1 MAGGSSRLLRRA
13 YARQVIEIHTEP
25 VWTKHAK
32 SDKPYVTFS
41 GKDSW
46 GVKQPHDD
54 PLVIMLKI
62 EKFNIRQVLIDN
74 SSLVNIMYLFP
85 IDENR

>member
-1 MAGGSSRLLRRA
+1 
-13 YARQVIEIHTEP
+13 
-25 VWTKHAK
+25 
-32 SDKPYVTFS
+32 
-41 GKDSW
+41 
-46 GVKQPHDD
+46 
-54 PLVIMLKI
+54 MLKI